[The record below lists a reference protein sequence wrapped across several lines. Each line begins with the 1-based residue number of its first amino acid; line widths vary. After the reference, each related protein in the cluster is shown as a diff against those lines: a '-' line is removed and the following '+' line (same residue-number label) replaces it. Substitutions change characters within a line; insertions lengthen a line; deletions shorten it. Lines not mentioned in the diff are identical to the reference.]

1 MKHFPHVDLLR
12 AVAVILVLVYHLCAI
27 GGLQLSAE
35 TFWSMPLRY
44 GWIGVDLFL
53 VISGFVITLSALRAS
68 DTQPVAFKWP
78 FMQRRFRRL
87 LPLYVLTCLVFVL
100 LVKPEVLSR
109 PTNQLIEILISH
121 VFFVSNLSPRTHGVI
136 NGVTW
141 SLALE
146 MQFYVAL
153 IFSIHLFKQWGA
165 LRTGLILIGLSWL
178 WRFATTLILI
188 PGQATPHLQ
197 VIYTTQ
203 LPGTLDAFGVGI
215 VLALAIH
222 QKTRFST
229 QWLYAGGK
237 PFVAW
242 SLISASILSAAAWQM
257 QNHAVYWSHHAMIIF
272 WRTLLAMG
280 FGAALAAAITCPVKA
295 IWLKPLHYLGE
306 ISYGIYLWHF
316 LVLLSLL
323 QLTTVRAEPLLLTVL
338 VGAIILSSASW
349 HLMEKNWIQKRQA

>member
-27 GGLQLSAE
+27 GGLQLSVE
-35 TFWSMPLRY
+35 TFWSMPFRY

-53 VISGFVITLSALRAS
+53 VISGFVITLSALSAS

-121 VFFVSNLSPRTHGVI
+121 VLFVSNLSPRTHGVI

-165 LRTGLILIGLSWL
+165 LRTGLVLIGLSWL

-222 QKTRFST
+222 QKTRFSA

-280 FGAALAAAITCPVKA
+280 FGAALAAAITCPIKA
-295 IWLKPLHYLGE
+295 IWLKPVHYLGE

-323 QLTTVRAEPLLLTVL
+323 QLTTVRSEPLLLTVL

-349 HLMEKNWIQKRQA
+349 HLMEKNWIQKRHA